1 MAAFSQRLASRL
13 VQTAAVVLIVTFAT
27 YWMLSLLPADPCFLS
42 VGTGA
47 TEELLAECREN
58 LNLDSGIFSQY
69 GAWLGNMLS
78 GDLGESYRNG
88 IQVTDSLA
96 DKLPVTAWL
105 VLYTTVLSIVVS
117 IPLGM
122 LSAVRRDTWVDRL
135 LTGGAF
141 SLLALPSFVL
151 GVVLALVFAAKLGW
165 FNLGGYVGPTS
176 GVIAHWKSLFL
187 PVVTLTAG
195 VMPFFL
201 RLLRSDVITTLQED
215 YVEAARAKGL
225 PRWWILLRHVLR
237 PSSFTVVTVAGLNA
251 AQLVNGALVV
261 EVIYDLDGMGTFLI
275 SAVFNQDFLVVQ
287 TLVALIAAGFV
298 ATNMLV
304 DAMYP
309 LLDPRS
315 GCGTDEGSH
324 RSGRARPRHPARKE
338 PRSAGVGR
346 LRLAEQSVGF
356 WLAFLW
362 LVGLGFFLLFAP
374 VLGFLADPE
383 GYSREV
389 LQGVGWSHWFGTD
402 ELGRDMFARVVWG
415 GRLSLMIAVLAV
427 VLGTLIGGLM
437 GLLAGFFGGWV
448 DTVLSGVINILLAL
462 PALILALF
470 IVTVPGAEHPQRGRS
485 GHNSGDPHRGTHRP
499 RADAAVPRP
508 RVRHGGSLHGG
519 PHVAASV
526 P

>member
-1 MAAFSQRLASRL
+1 MTAFLRRLASRL

-47 TEELLAECREN
+47 TEELLAECRED
-58 LNLDSGIFSQY
+58 LNLDSGLFAQY

-78 GDLGESYRNG
+78 GDPGESYRNG

-105 VLYTTVLSIVVS
+105 VVYTTVLSLVVS
-117 IPLGM
+117 IPLAM
-122 LSAVRRDTWVDRL
+122 LSAVRRDTWVDRV

-141 SLLALPSFVL
+141 SLLALPSFIL

-195 VMPFFL
+195 ITPFFL
-201 RLLRSDVITTLQED
+201 RLLRSDIITTLQED

-225 PRWWILLRHVLR
+225 PRWWIMLRHVLR

-251 AQLVNGALVV
+251 AQLVNAALVV

-304 DAMYP
+304 DAVYP
-309 LLDPRS
+309 LLDPRV
-315 GCGTDEGSH
+315 
-324 RSGRARPRHPARKE
+324 R
-338 PRSAGVGR
+338 VGN
-346 LRLAEQSVGF
+346 
-356 WLAFLW
+356 
-362 LVGLGFFLLFAP
+362 P
-374 VLGFLADPE
+374 
-383 GYSREV
+383 
-389 LQGVGWSHWFGTD
+389 
-402 ELGRDMFARVVWG
+402 
-415 GRLSLMIAVLAV
+415 
-427 VLGTLIGGLM
+427 
-437 GLLAGFFGGWV
+437 
-448 DTVLSGVINILLAL
+448 
-462 PALILALF
+462 
-470 IVTVPGAEHPQRGRS
+470 
-485 GHNSGDPHRGTHRP
+485 
-499 RADAAVPRP
+499 
-508 RVRHGGSLHGG
+508 
-519 PHVAASV
+519 
-526 P
+526 

>member
-1 MAAFSQRLASRL
+1 MAVLQRLASRL
-13 VQTAAVVLIVTFAT
+13 VQTAAVVLVVTFVT

-47 TEELLAECREN
+47 TEDLLEECRDR
-58 LNLDSGIFSQY
+58 LNLDSNIFSQY
-69 GAWLGNMLS
+69 GAWLQNMLS

-88 IQVTDSLA
+88 IDVTDSLR

-105 VLYTTVLSIVVS
+105 VLYTTVLSLIVS

-135 LTGGAF
+135 LSGGAF

-151 GVVLALVFAAKLGW
+151 GVVLALVFAVKLGW

-176 GVIAHWKSLFL
+176 GIVAHWKSLVL
-187 PVVTLTAG
+187 PVATLTAG
-195 VMPFFL
+195 VTPFFV

-261 EVIYDLDGMGTFLI
+261 ELIYDLDGLGTYLI

-287 TLVALIAAGFV
+287 TLIALIAAGFV

-309 LLDPRS
+309 LLDPRV
-315 GCGTDEGSH
+315 
-324 RSGRARPRHPARKE
+324 RARAR
-338 PRSAGVGR
+338 
-346 LRLAEQSVGF
+346 
-356 WLAFLW
+356 
-362 LVGLGFFLLFAP
+362 
-374 VLGFLADPE
+374 
-383 GYSREV
+383 
-389 LQGVGWSHWFGTD
+389 
-402 ELGRDMFARVVWG
+402 
-415 GRLSLMIAVLAV
+415 
-427 VLGTLIGGLM
+427 
-437 GLLAGFFGGWV
+437 
-448 DTVLSGVINILLAL
+448 
-462 PALILALF
+462 
-470 IVTVPGAEHPQRGRS
+470 
-485 GHNSGDPHRGTHRP
+485 
-499 RADAAVPRP
+499 
-508 RVRHGGSLHGG
+508 
-519 PHVAASV
+519 
-526 P
+526 

>member
-1 MAAFSQRLASRL
+1 
-13 VQTAAVVLIVTFAT
+13 
-27 YWMLSLLPADPCFLS
+27 
-42 VGTGA
+42 
-47 TEELLAECREN
+47 
-58 LNLDSGIFSQY
+58 
-69 GAWLGNMLS
+69 MLS

-88 IQVTDSLA
+88 IQVTESLA

-141 SLLALPSFVL
+141 SMLALPSFVL

-309 LLDPRS
+309 LLDPR
-315 GCGTDEGSH
+315 
-324 RSGRARPRHPARKE
+324 
-338 PRSAGVGR
+338 V
-346 LRLAEQSVGF
+346 
-356 WLAFLW
+356 
-362 LVGLGFFLLFAP
+362 
-374 VLGFLADPE
+374 
-383 GYSREV
+383 
-389 LQGVGWSHWFGTD
+389 
-402 ELGRDMFARVVWG
+402 
-415 GRLSLMIAVLAV
+415 
-427 VLGTLIGGLM
+427 
-437 GLLAGFFGGWV
+437 
-448 DTVLSGVINILLAL
+448 
-462 PALILALF
+462 
-470 IVTVPGAEHPQRGRS
+470 
-485 GHNSGDPHRGTHRP
+485 
-499 RADAAVPRP
+499 
-508 RVRHGGSLHGG
+508 RVRSR
-519 PHVAASV
+519 
-526 P
+526 

>member
-1 MAAFSQRLASRL
+1 MTAFLRRLASRL

-47 TEELLAECREN
+47 TEELLAECRED
-58 LNLDSGIFSQY
+58 LNLDSGLFAQY

-105 VLYTTVLSIVVS
+105 VVYTTVLSLVVS
-117 IPLGM
+117 IPLAM
-122 LSAVRRDTWVDRL
+122 LSAVRRDTWVDRV

-141 SLLALPSFVL
+141 SLLALPSFIL

-195 VMPFFL
+195 ITPFFL
-201 RLLRSDVITTLQED
+201 RLLRSDIITTLQED
-215 YVEAARAKGL
+215 YVETARAKGL
-225 PRWWILLRHVLR
+225 PRWWIMLRHVLR

-304 DAMYP
+304 DAVYP
-309 LLDPRS
+309 LLDPRV
-315 GCGTDEGSH
+315 
-324 RSGRARPRHPARKE
+324 R
-338 PRSAGVGR
+338 VGN
-346 LRLAEQSVGF
+346 
-356 WLAFLW
+356 
-362 LVGLGFFLLFAP
+362 P
-374 VLGFLADPE
+374 
-383 GYSREV
+383 
-389 LQGVGWSHWFGTD
+389 
-402 ELGRDMFARVVWG
+402 
-415 GRLSLMIAVLAV
+415 
-427 VLGTLIGGLM
+427 
-437 GLLAGFFGGWV
+437 
-448 DTVLSGVINILLAL
+448 
-462 PALILALF
+462 
-470 IVTVPGAEHPQRGRS
+470 
-485 GHNSGDPHRGTHRP
+485 
-499 RADAAVPRP
+499 
-508 RVRHGGSLHGG
+508 
-519 PHVAASV
+519 
-526 P
+526 

>member
-1 MAAFSQRLASRL
+1 MTAFLRRLASRL

-47 TEELLAECREN
+47 TEELLAECRED
-58 LNLDSGIFSQY
+58 LNLDSGLFAQY

-105 VLYTTVLSIVVS
+105 VVYTTVLSLVVS
-117 IPLGM
+117 IPLAM
-122 LSAVRRDTWVDRL
+122 LSAVRRDTWVDRV

-141 SLLALPSFVL
+141 SLLALPSFIL

-195 VMPFFL
+195 ITPFFL
-201 RLLRSDVITTLQED
+201 RLLRSDIITTLQED

-225 PRWWILLRHVLR
+225 PRWWIMLRHVLR

-251 AQLVNGALVV
+251 AQLVNAALVV

-304 DAMYP
+304 DAVYP
-309 LLDPRS
+309 LLDPRV
-315 GCGTDEGSH
+315 
-324 RSGRARPRHPARKE
+324 R
-338 PRSAGVGR
+338 VGN
-346 LRLAEQSVGF
+346 
-356 WLAFLW
+356 
-362 LVGLGFFLLFAP
+362 P
-374 VLGFLADPE
+374 
-383 GYSREV
+383 
-389 LQGVGWSHWFGTD
+389 
-402 ELGRDMFARVVWG
+402 
-415 GRLSLMIAVLAV
+415 
-427 VLGTLIGGLM
+427 
-437 GLLAGFFGGWV
+437 
-448 DTVLSGVINILLAL
+448 
-462 PALILALF
+462 
-470 IVTVPGAEHPQRGRS
+470 
-485 GHNSGDPHRGTHRP
+485 
-499 RADAAVPRP
+499 
-508 RVRHGGSLHGG
+508 
-519 PHVAASV
+519 
-526 P
+526 

>member
-1 MAAFSQRLASRL
+1 MAAFLRRLASRL

-105 VLYTTVLSIVVS
+105 VVYTTVLSLVVS
-117 IPLGM
+117 IPLAM

-141 SLLALPSFVL
+141 SLLALPSFIL

-195 VMPFFL
+195 VTPFFL
-201 RLLRSDVITTLQED
+201 RLLRSDIITTLQED

-225 PRWWILLRHVLR
+225 PRWWIMLRHVLR

-304 DAMYP
+304 DALYP
-309 LLDPRS
+309 LLDPRV
-315 GCGTDEGSH
+315 
-324 RSGRARPRHPARKE
+324 R
-338 PRSAGVGR
+338 VGDR
-346 LRLAEQSVGF
+346 
-356 WLAFLW
+356 
-362 LVGLGFFLLFAP
+362 
-374 VLGFLADPE
+374 
-383 GYSREV
+383 
-389 LQGVGWSHWFGTD
+389 
-402 ELGRDMFARVVWG
+402 
-415 GRLSLMIAVLAV
+415 
-427 VLGTLIGGLM
+427 
-437 GLLAGFFGGWV
+437 
-448 DTVLSGVINILLAL
+448 
-462 PALILALF
+462 
-470 IVTVPGAEHPQRGRS
+470 
-485 GHNSGDPHRGTHRP
+485 
-499 RADAAVPRP
+499 
-508 RVRHGGSLHGG
+508 
-519 PHVAASV
+519 
-526 P
+526 